1 MEQNN
6 CNIGTLFASCSGF
19 TNLYT
24 SFDSLLKVW
33 FDQHRKVKKMSHE
46 MDGKIVLVT
55 GATNGIG
62 KVAAL
67 ELAKKGAV
75 VTIVGRNAGKTA
87 ATAAEISKVSGNP
100 TVEFLLA
107 DLSVMAQVR
116 RLAGEFRQNHDR
128 LDVLVNNAGAYFTQ
142 RQLSADGYE
151 MTFAL
156 NHLSYFLLTDL
167 LLDLLKASASA
178 RIVNV
183 SSGAHNLGPLDF
195 NDLMT
200 EDYGMAGFKAYGRS
214 KLANVMFT
222 YELARRLEG
231 SGVTVNA
238 LHPGGVNTGF
248 GKNNAGL
255 VQLAMKIFG
264 RFSLTPEQ
272 GAQTTIY
279 LASAPEVAGITGKYF
294 DKCKAVPSSEA
305 SYDQAAQRKLW
316 EISEKLVAV

>member
-1 MEQNN
+1 MKLQVM
-6 CNIGTLFASCSGF
+6 FDSPK
-19 TNLYT
+19 NLSS

-116 RLAGEFRQNHDR
+116 HLAGEFRQKHDR
-128 LDVLVNNAGAYFTQ
+128 LDVLVNNAGAYFAQ

-167 LLDLLKASASA
+167 LVDLLKASAPA

-222 YELARRLEG
+222 YELARMPTCRGWQRFTSASNARARCWSATTAFSSRRGNKRQPQGGGDFPLPFRDTLAPPG
-231 SGVTVNA
+231 APRAWCALPASG
-238 LHPGGVNTGF
+238 PSQGGRG
-248 GKNNAGL
+248 
-255 VQLAMKIFG
+255 
-264 RFSLTPEQ
+264 
-272 GAQTTIY
+272 GAR
-279 LASAPEVAGITGKYF
+279 G
-294 DKCKAVPSSEA
+294 
-305 SYDQAAQRKLW
+305 
-316 EISEKLVAV
+316 

>member
-1 MEQNN
+1 M
-6 CNIGTLFASCSGF
+6 
-19 TNLYT
+19 TNEMNG
-24 SFDSLLKVW
+24 KV
-33 FDQHRKVKKMSHE
+33 
-46 MDGKIVLVT
+46 VLVT

-67 ELAKKGAV
+67 ELAKKGAS
-75 VTIVGRNAGKTA
+75 VTIVGRSAEKTA
-87 ATAAEISKVSGNP
+87 AAAAEIRQASGSSA
-100 TVEFLLA
+100 VEFLLA

-116 RLAGEFRQNHDR
+116 RLAGEFLQKHNR
-128 LDVLVNNAGAYFTQ
+128 LDVLVNNAGAYFSQ

-156 NHLSYFLLTDL
+156 NHLSYFLLTGL
-167 LLDLLKASASA
+167 LLDLLKASAPA

-183 SSGAHNLGPLDF
+183 SSAAHTMGPLDF

-231 SGVTVNA
+231 TGVTVNA

-248 GKNNAGL
+248 GKNNTGL
-255 VQLAMKIFG
+255 VKAAMKIFG
-264 RFSLTPEQ
+264 RFSLTAEQ

-279 LASAPEVAGITGKYF
+279 LASSPEVNGVSAKYF
-294 DKCKAVPSSEA
+294 DKCKAVASSEA
-305 SYDQAAQRKLW
+305 SYDLAAQRKLW
-316 EISEKLVAV
+316 EISEKLIAV